1 MVDFFI
7 RRPIFATV
15 CALLIVLAGAVCIP
29 SLPISLYPQLAPPQV
44 VVTSNYIGA
53 NSKDVESA
61 VTIILEQAI
70 NGVEGM
76 RYMSSTSSND
86 GTSSITVTFQTGYSL
101 DIAAVDVQNRVA
113 SAQGRLPAVVNN
125 TGITI
130 TKANSNFV
138 FAAGFISPDHSLSQ
152 AFISNYLDVYVSDAL
167 KRVPGVGAVII
178 FGERKY
184 AMRIWLDPN
193 RLAARG
199 LTALDV
205 TNALAEQNIE
215 VPAGQLG
222 QQPSDPSQ
230 QFQMAVRVVGRLSDP
245 REFENIILK
254 NSADASGIVLL
265 KDVGR
270 AEIGAENYS
279 TDLKFSGG
287 DAVGIGVQQLSNAN
301 ALDVDKKCRAVLAE
315 LQKSFPPGMQ
325 GIIAVDTTIVIGDSI
340 REVVQTIGEAVVIVI
355 IVIFLFLQDW
365 RATIIP
371 AVTIPVSLIG
381 TFAFIKIFGFSINSL
396 TLFGITLATG
406 LVVDDAIVVI
416 ENVQRHIEKERCDA
430 HRATSEAMAE
440 VTSAVIATSLVLISV
455 FIPVSFFP
463 GTTGILYKQFS
474 LTNDFSIA
482 ISAFN
487 ALTLSP
493 ALAAIL
499 LRAEQKKTG
508 IMGFFLNPIERFIQ
522 WLIRTYAK
530 VVTFVVRIRFA
541 MLALFFAGLA
551 ATVYMY
557 NHVPTAFIP
566 QEDQSYFL
574 IIVQT
579 PPGASLSYTSDFADK
594 VADVVRKNDG
604 VFGTFSVMGFSL
616 AGGSS
621 PNAGLIFAP
630 LKPIDERTKMG
641 PQYSAHNIVGD
652 VGPKLFGV
660 PGGIAFAAEPPAI
673 AGIGT
678 VGGFQF
684 ILQDGGRNTFGD
696 IDRIAHTIVGQSR
709 APGSGLTGMNTTFTA
724 NDPQVLVTIDRE
736 KAKAIGVPFSQITA
750 AMGTFMG
757 STYVNDF
764 DFNNRSYRA
773 YVQADQQFRTTS
785 KDLRQYYVRSDSGQ
799 MIPLD
804 NLASLTETSGP
815 QVINHYNLFRS
826 AEIDGSPGPGLS
838 SGQGLERMQQ
848 LFEKNKLQG
857 MMYTWTGLALEEVES
872 AGKAIIIFG
881 LGLLVVYLTLSAQYE
896 SFALPFIILLAV
908 PMAVLGALL
917 LVSARGLVDD
927 VYVQI
932 GLVMLIGLS
941 AKNSILIV
949 EFAEQLL
956 EQGRTIIEAA
966 IEAAELRLRP
976 ILMTSIAFILGVGP
990 LYVAKGAGAPRPP
1003 LRRHRDR
1010 RRNGTLHSPQP
1021 HLHSRPLR
1029 HPQNNPRA
1037 LLQQA
1042 KATPSRLPRPRRR
1055 TRGRVRRP
1063 TPANALASTS
1073 QVVTPRCLNLSA
1085 ADRAKVGAVPSV
1097 YVTTTKNRLSFPNA
1111 EANHPPAPKL
1121 APRRQRPRHR
1131 LPPHP
1136 PPLRLLRNRSPTSTM
1151 RSHRH
1156 SPARPP
1162 PLRHHGPRFQPAS
1175 PSPARPPILNPLMAL
1190 GPRAWGLLRE
1200 TLTRLLHATTDP
1212 ARRQAA
1218 EAGLHSIA
1226 GARLHNPV
1234 HTPNYTDF
1242 YASIHHATRVGKL
1255 FRPDNPLLPNYK
1267 HIPIGY
1273 HGRASSLITS
1283 GTPILRP
1290 YGPTR
1295 PNPTQPPPS
1304 ARPNPSTTNW
1314 NWRFT
1319 SASPT
1324 PSASPSQSPKPPIIS
1339 SASAS
1344 STTGPPATF
1353 SPGSTNRSAPS
1364 LAKNFATSTSP
1375 WITPMAAFEPFQ
1387 TPLPVRP
1394 KADPKPLPIL
1404 KSQLKIRPPNS

>member
-7 RRPIFATV
+7 HRPIFATV

-61 VTIILEQAI
+61 VTTILEQSI

-86 GTSSITVTFQTGYSL
+86 GTSAITVTFQTGYDL
-101 DIAAVDVQNRVA
+101 NIAAVDVQNRVA

-130 TKANSNFV
+130 TKANANFV
-138 FAAGFISPDHSLSQ
+138 LAAGFVSPDHSLSQ
-152 AFISNYLDVYVSDAL
+152 AFISNYLDVYVKDAL
-167 KRVPGVGAVII
+167 KRVPGVGDVVI

-184 AMRIWLDPN
+184 AMRVWLDPN

-205 TNALAEQNIE
+205 TNALAEQNVE
-215 VPAGQLG
+215 VAAGQLG
-222 QQPSDPSQ
+222 QQPADPHQ
-230 QFQMAVRVVGRLSDP
+230 AFQMSVRVVGRLSSP
-245 REFENIILK
+245 REFENIVIK
-254 NSADASGIVLL
+254 NNPTAGGIVLL

-270 AEIGAENYS
+270 AEVGAENYD
-279 TDLKFSGG
+279 TDLLFSGQE
-287 DAVGIGVQQLSNAN
+287 AVGIGIQQLSNAN
-301 ALDVDKKCRAVLAE
+301 ALDVDKRCREVLKE
-315 LQKSFPPGMQ
+315 LEKSYPPGLKD
-325 GIIAVDTTIVIGDSI
+325 IIAVDTTTVVSDSI
-340 REVVQTIGEAVVIVI
+340 KEVVSTIFEAVVIVI
-355 IVIFLFLQDW
+355 VVIFLFLQDW

-416 ENVQRHIEKERCDA
+416 ENVQRHIEKEHCDS

-474 LTNDFSIA
+474 LTIAFSIA

-499 LRAEQKKTG
+499 LRSEQVHTG
-508 IMGFFLNPIERFIQ
+508 LLGMILNPVEA
-522 WLIRTYAK
+522 LIKWTIKIYAK
-530 VVTFVVRIRFA
+530 AVTFVVRIRYA
-541 MLALFFAGLA
+541 MLILFAGALA
-551 ATVYMY
+551 ATAFMY
-557 NHVPTAFIP
+557 SYVPTAFIP

-579 PPGASLSYTSDFADK
+579 PPGSSLSYTSEFADR
-594 VADVVRKNDG
+594 ASQLVRKNDG

-641 PQYSAHNIVGD
+641 PNFTAKAIVAEL
-652 VGPKLFGV
+652 GPKLFGV

-673 AGIGT
+673 AGVGT

-684 ILQDGGRNTFGD
+684 ILQDGGRNTFAD
-696 IDRIAHTIVGQSR
+696 IDRVAHTIVAQSR

-736 KAKAIGVPFSQITA
+736 KAKTIGVPFSQITA
-750 AMGTFMG
+750 ALNTFMG
-757 STYVNDF
+757 SSYVNDF
-764 DFNNRSYRA
+764 DFNNRSYRV
-773 YVQADQQFRTTS
+773 YVQADQQFRRTTG
-785 KDLRQYYVRSDSGQ
+785 DLRQYYVRSDSGQ

-804 NLASLTETSGP
+804 NLATVSQTSGP

-826 AEIDGSPGPGLS
+826 AEIDGSPAAGLS
-838 SGQGLERMQQ
+838 SGQGLEKMEQ
-848 LFEKNKLQG
+848 LFDKNKLQG
-857 MMYTWTGLALEEVES
+857 MSYSWTGLALEEVES
-872 AGKAIIIFG
+872 AGKAIVIFG

-908 PMAVLGALL
+908 PTAVLGALA
-917 LVSARGLVDD
+917 LVFARGLVDD

-956 EQGRTIIEAA
+956 AQGKSIIDAA

-976 ILMTSIAFILGVGP
+976 ILMTSIAFILGVLP
-990 LYVAKGAGAPRPP
+990 LYFATGAGAYG
-1003 LRRHRDR
+1003 RHSV
-1010 RRNGTLHSPQP
+1010 GTAIVGGMIL
-1021 HLHSRPLR
+1021 
-1029 HPQNNPRA
+1029 
-1037 LLQQA
+1037 
-1042 KATPSRLPRPRRR
+1042 
-1055 TRGRVRRP
+1055 
-1063 TPANALASTS
+1063 ST
-1073 QVVTPRCLNLSA
+1073 VLNLFFIP
-1085 ADRAKVGAVPSV
+1085 VL
-1097 YVTTTKNRLSFPNA
+1097 YVVLKTILVKM
-1111 EANHPPAPKL
+1111 APK
-1121 APRRQRPRHR
+1121 PRQRPADCDE
-1131 LPPHP
+1131 
-1136 PPLRLLRNRSPTSTM
+1136 
-1151 RSHRH
+1151 
-1156 SPARPP
+1156 PA
-1162 PLRHHGPRFQPAS
+1162 
-1175 PSPARPPILNPLMAL
+1175 AL
-1190 GPRAWGLLRE
+1190 
-1200 TLTRLLHATTDP
+1200 
-1212 ARRQAA
+1212 
-1218 EAGLHSIA
+1218 
-1226 GARLHNPV
+1226 
-1234 HTPNYTDF
+1234 
-1242 YASIHHATRVGKL
+1242 
-1255 FRPDNPLLPNYK
+1255 
-1267 HIPIGY
+1267 
-1273 HGRASSLITS
+1273 
-1283 GTPILRP
+1283 
-1290 YGPTR
+1290 
-1295 PNPTQPPPS
+1295 
-1304 ARPNPSTTNW
+1304 PSTH
-1314 NWRFT
+1314 
-1319 SASPT
+1319 
-1324 PSASPSQSPKPPIIS
+1324 
-1339 SASAS
+1339 
-1344 STTGPPATF
+1344 
-1353 SPGSTNRSAPS
+1353 
-1364 LAKNFATSTSP
+1364 
-1375 WITPMAAFEPFQ
+1375 
-1387 TPLPVRP
+1387 
-1394 KADPKPLPIL
+1394 
-1404 KSQLKIRPPNS
+1404 